1 MYLIAVF
8 CSWRHIL
15 LSPLVHGWAP
25 YRQALHTRQ
34 DTDME
39 STGEINVWSHNEAIY
54 WRFSKSDVP
63 FPFLLHPFA
72 TWGINKQS
80 QSNWLTRLQV
90 ALSHGPG
97 WLSAYLVYTSSC
109 QLWVAFPTT
118 IFPYLPPPPLPLGVR
133 DLSQNQL
140 LNYYFIEL

>member
-39 STGEINVWSHNEAIY
+39 STGEINVGSHNEAIY

-90 ALSHGPG
+90 ALSHGLADYQHILCIPLAVSSG
-97 WLSAYLVYTSSC
+97 WHSQQPFSLIS
-109 QLWVAFPTT
+109 
-118 IFPYLPPPPLPLGVR
+118 PPPPLPLGVR